1 MPGFSF
7 RNRADIEAVLRMLN
21 KHRRNQRLTQIG
33 GTGEPERLGVIENK
47 ATTENFIYLTPS
59 DGIPARSGTSAGSAQ
74 CTPYYVNQNGQFLE
88 LTNDDD
94 ASQTH
99 TIYNYSTSAIT
110 GNVYVSVDRV
120 FGELVAIDADGGGT
134 ADIILFR
141 IVEQSDAEAAES
153 NDCVD
158 KLKDAGATYEANVTW
173 RPCGVT
179 RVAGEADGGTV
190 TLYDPLNSVFYNREN
205 SEMSGR
211 EGVAVYMQEDG
222 GYECQWV
229 VTFIDWWRE
238 VQMISDVIVTEDEIR
253 FEVKTVKV
261 WDDCDLDDIVIPL
274 IDCEDQS

>member
-1 MPGFSF
+1 MPGYAFKRKADVFSTIKLISD
-7 RNRADIEAVLRMLN
+7 AKKN
-21 KHRRNQRLTQIG
+21 KRLTTLNG
-33 GTGEPERLGVIENK
+33 SDNSERAGTHRQQHN
-47 ATTENFIYLTPS
+47 TENFVYLTPN

-74 CTPYYVNQNGQFLE
+74 CVPYYINRNGQFLE
-88 LTNDDD
+88 LTDDDD

-110 GNVYVSVDRV
+110 GNVYVSVNRV

-179 RVAGEADGGTV
+179 RVAGESDGGTV
-190 TLYDPLNSVFYNREN
+190 TLYDPLNSFFYNREN

-229 VTFIDWWRE
+229 VTFIDWWRD